1 MFVLFFFIGG
11 TKNQVNR
18 DRLCYSKREDQIDLL
33 SRILTVGEADQGD
46 EVLATD
52 KEETLQP
59 HQKLAIARRS
69 VSSLAGLS
77 GAKGMTYMEYQT
89 GGGASSSGTRTKKKT
104 DPYKERHFMFRFR
117 KRFQK

>member
-1 MFVLFFFIGG
+1 M
-11 TKNQVNR
+11 NR

-59 HQKLAIARRS
+59 HQKLAIARRN

-89 GGGASSSGTRTKKKT
+89 GGRDAGAGSSARGGKPKKKA

>member
-1 MFVLFFFIGG
+1 
-11 TKNQVNR
+11 VNR

-52 KEETLQP
+52 KEDALQP
-59 HQKLAIARRS
+59 HQKLAIAKRS

-77 GAKGMTYMEYQT
+77 GARGMTYMEYQT
-89 GGGASSSGTRTKKKT
+89 GSGGGVSSSATGGQKTKKKS